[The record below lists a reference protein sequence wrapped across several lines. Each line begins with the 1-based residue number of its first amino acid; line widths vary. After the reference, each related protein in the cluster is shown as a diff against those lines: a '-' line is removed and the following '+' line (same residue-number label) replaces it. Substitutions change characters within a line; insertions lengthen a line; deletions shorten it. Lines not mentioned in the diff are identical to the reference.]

1 MLTKNQIEN
10 IVNAKTLVLATADE
24 NNMPRCVIVMP
35 SRIESEKIYLC
46 DIQMEKTI
54 DNLKQN
60 NKCFLNV
67 YIPDQNDLQYKIEGL
82 AEIVSEGNVFNE
94 IKNYEENENGL
105 LDLGL
110 EVRELIIVKII
121 SVAESNG

>member
-10 IVNAKTLVLATADE
+10 IVNAKTLVLDTADE

-46 DIQMEKTI
+46 NIQMEKTI

-110 EVRELIIVKII
+110 EVRELIIVKIV
-121 SVAESNG
+121 SVVESNG